1 MKTYK
6 IGPIIENTKISTDIY
21 KMLVDVNLDAKPGQ
35 FFMFRTQDFRNEPL
49 LSRPFGVCDDED
61 GKLTLLYQVLGE
73 GTEIMSG
80 LKEGHKVKILGPLGN
95 GFDLTNSKDKKIAI
109 VAGGI
114 GIAPLLYLAKTL
126 ETKADFFAGFTYDP
140 YFVDEFKPYVKSV
153 SYTSYKND
161 GKLVT
166 DLFDPNDYDIIFA
179 CGPNPMLKAIHEKN
193 QKAQIQVSME
203 AHMACGIGACLGCT
217 VENASHD
224 FIRVCKDGPVF
235 DSKEVFG

>member
-35 FFMFRTQDFRNEPL
+35 FFMFRTEDFRNESL
-49 LSRPFGVCDDED
+49 LSRPFGVCDNED
-61 GKLTLLYQVLGE
+61 GKLTLLYQVVGE

-95 GFDLTNSKDKKIAI
+95 GFDLTDSKDKKIAI

-126 ETKADFFAGFTYDP
+126 KTKADFFAGFTYDP